1 VLLERKIEMKENTKI
16 IIGVI
21 IGIVISST
29 ISITATT
36 MIQADK
42 VSYKTSNGDTTDV
55 NSALD
60 RLFDL
65 NTVNEKIG
73 STDIS
78 SIGDGTITGAISNLN
93 SKRTREY
100 IHITYSP
107 DAGCNYSGVT
117 INTEYVYYLAM
128 RIDIIDNVA
137 YVSGGI
143 AFNKTGVNIGPIISG
158 LPLKAAHNVRFIA
171 ETYATSESSN
181 GVMLSLQPS
190 GYIDFIASNAALKV
204 EYNYNFT
211 VPLAS

>member
-36 MIQADK
+36 MIQANK

-65 NTVNEKIG
+65 NTVNEKMG

-78 SIGDGTITGAISNLN
+78 SIGDGTITGSISNLYNNLNYNTYIVAKDTTGQTSRSVTLTNFDGRPYSAWLTVGSTTSGAIGWNGSLYYIVFGTGSSIQVHAIYESDSFKLTSYSWDYNTRVFTFETN
-93 SKRTREY
+93 SKSRYMLTR
-100 IHITYSP
+100 
-107 DAGCNYSGVT
+107 
-117 INTEYVYYLAM
+117 
-128 RIDIIDNVA
+128 
-137 YVSGGI
+137 
-143 AFNKTGVNIGPIISG
+143 
-158 LPLKAAHNVRFIA
+158 
-171 ETYATSESSN
+171 
-181 GVMLSLQPS
+181 
-190 GYIDFIASNAALKV
+190 
-204 EYNYNFT
+204 
-211 VPLAS
+211 